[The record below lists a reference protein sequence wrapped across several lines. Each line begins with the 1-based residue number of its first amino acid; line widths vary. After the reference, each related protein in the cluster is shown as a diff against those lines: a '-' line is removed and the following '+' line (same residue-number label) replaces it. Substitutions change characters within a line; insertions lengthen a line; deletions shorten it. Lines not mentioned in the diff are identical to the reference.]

1 MIYCAWEWRYS
12 STHSKHQHQKKVAY
26 NLLGMGVGIQTHL
39 SHYLKVNDQLRTV
52 DVSPMEKHPLYS
64 LDRWMGGIF
73 APTVNQ
79 KPILWLASL

>member
-1 MIYCAWEWRYS
+1 
-12 STHSKHQHQKKVAY
+12 
-26 NLLGMGVGIQTHL
+26 MGVGRDSHIVNL
-39 SHYLKVNDQLRTV
+39 SHYMKVNDQLHTL

-79 KPILWLASL
+79 